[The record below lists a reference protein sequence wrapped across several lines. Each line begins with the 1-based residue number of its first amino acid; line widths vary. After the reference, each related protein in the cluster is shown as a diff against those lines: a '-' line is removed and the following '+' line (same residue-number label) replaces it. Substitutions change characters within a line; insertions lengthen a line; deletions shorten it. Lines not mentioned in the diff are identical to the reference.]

1 MAQKELKRY
10 RQGVSKK
17 TRRKKRKEKQPPL
30 NMSDAARLYRV
41 ILGHIQDRLPELM
54 VEHQLTLAMLVTGML
69 RERSGQLK
77 KIARGVQYDH
87 KKESLAERFRRFVRN
102 KHIQVEV
109 EYAPFGQR
117 IVQAVGAGPLV
128 LLIDSSKM
136 GGKCLCLMLS
146 VYYKSRALPLAWVT
160 FKGKKGH
167 SSQQTQLALFEQV
180 KALLPPELPVVLL
193 GDGEFDG
200 SEVIDWF
207 NQQPTWQYVCRTDKS
222 NKVFYQGQWQSL
234 SQLPLQD
241 GEETFLSQVRF
252 TESNN
257 VGPVNILV
265 VWHEAKQEHWFFV
278 TNLQTAAQAQAY
290 YLWRFTIETLFSDL
304 KDRGLHRST
313 EAHER
318 LDDTRL
324 WHPERLH
331 RLIFAAA
338 IAYFFTIVLGVEA
351 IISRAFEQLV
361 RTDAFYHSLF
371 QLGLIYLDHLLNE
384 YLDFPSLI
392 DLPPPEAFE
401 HVVLC

>member
-252 TESNN
+252 TQSNN
-257 VGPVNILV
+257 IGPVNILV

-304 KDRGLHRST
+304 KDRGFH
-313 EAHER
+313 

-392 DLPPPEAFE
+392 DLPPPEAFV

>member
-1 MAQKELKRY
+1 MMAQNELKRY
-10 RQGVSKK
+10 RKGARKK
-17 TRRKKRKEKQPPL
+17 TRHKKRKDKRSQL

-41 ILGHIQDRLPELM
+41 ILRHIQDRLPELRG
-54 VEHQLTLAMLVTGML
+54 EHQLTLAMMVTGIL
-69 RERSGQLK
+69 RARSGQLK
-77 KIARGVQYDH
+77 KIARGVQYDR
-87 KKESLAERFRRFVRN
+87 KKESLVERFRRFVRN
-102 KHIQVEV
+102 KQIQVEV

-117 IVQAVGAGPLV
+117 ILKAVGQGPLV
-128 LLIDSSKM
+128 LLIDSSQL

-146 VYYKSRALPLAWVT
+146 VSYKSRAVPLAWVT

-167 SSQQTQLALFEQV
+167 SAQETQLALFEQV
-180 KALLPPELPVVLL
+180 KGLLPPDLPVVLL

-200 SEVIDWF
+200 SEVVDWF

-222 NKVFYQGQWQSL
+222 NKVFYQGQWQNL
-234 SQLPLQD
+234 AQLPLRA

-257 VGPVNILV
+257 IGPVNILV
-265 VWHEAKQEHWFFV
+265 VWHEAKQCHWFFV
-278 TNLQTAAQAQAY
+278 TNLQTAEAAQDY
-290 YLWRFTIETLFSDL
+290 YLLRFSIETLFSDL
-304 KDRGLHRST
+304 KDRGFH
-313 EAHER
+313 

-338 IAYFFTIVLGVEA
+338 IAYLFTIVLGVEA
-351 IISRAFEQLV
+351 IISRAFEMLV

-384 YLDFPSLI
+384 CLVFPSLI
-392 DLPPPEAFE
+392 DLPPPEAFD

>member
-1 MAQKELKRY
+1 MAQNELKRY
-10 RQGVSKK
+10 RKLARKK
-17 TRRKKRKEKQPPL
+17 TRRKKRKDKQSQL

-41 ILGHIQDRLPELM
+41 ILRHIQDRLPELM
-54 VEHQLTLAMLVTGML
+54 VEHQLTLAMMVTGIL

-77 KIARGVQYDH
+77 KIARGVQYDR
-87 KKESLAERFRRFVRN
+87 KKESLVERFRRFVRN
-102 KHIQVEV
+102 KQIQVEV

-117 IVQAVGAGPLV
+117 ILKAVGQGPLV
-128 LLIDSSKM
+128 LLIDSSKL

-167 SSQQTQLALFEQV
+167 SSQETQLALFEQV
-180 KALLPPELPVVLL
+180 KGLLPPDLPVVLL

-200 SEVIDWF
+200 SEVVDWF
-207 NQQPTWQYVCRTDKS
+207 NQQPTWQYACRTDKS
-222 NKVFYQGQWQSL
+222 NKIFYQGQWQNL
-234 SQLPLQD
+234 SQLPLRA

-257 VGPVNILV
+257 IGPVNILV
-265 VWHEAKQEHWFFV
+265 VWNEAKQCHWFFV
-278 TNLQTAAQAQAY
+278 TNLQTAEEAKDY
-290 YLWRFTIETLFSDL
+290 YLLRFSIETLFSDL
-304 KDRGLHRST
+304 KDRGFH
-313 EAHER
+313 

-331 RLIFAAA
+331 RLIFAGA

-351 IISRAFEQLV
+351 IISRAFEKLV

-384 YLDFPSLI
+384 CLVFPSLI
-392 DLPPPEAFE
+392 DLPPPEDFD